1 MNFII
6 IYGTFFHSQKETLI
20 AHCLRETNSLIKSLT
35 LINNDKRKMLL
46 TNYGRFP
53 TILLTDHRFVF
64 VVLVTHFLLFFTA
77 YFTLSSLSTLF
88 RYILLSFIVY
98 KYYDGQITQKG

>member
-6 IYGTFFHSQKETLI
+6 IYGTFFHSQKEMLI
-20 AHCLRETNSLIKSLT
+20 THCLRETNSLIKSLT

-64 VVLVTHFLLFFTA
+64 VVLVTHFFTFLHSLFYPFFPF
-77 YFTLSSLSTLF
+77 YPF
-88 RYILLSFIVY
+88 
-98 KYYDGQITQKG
+98 